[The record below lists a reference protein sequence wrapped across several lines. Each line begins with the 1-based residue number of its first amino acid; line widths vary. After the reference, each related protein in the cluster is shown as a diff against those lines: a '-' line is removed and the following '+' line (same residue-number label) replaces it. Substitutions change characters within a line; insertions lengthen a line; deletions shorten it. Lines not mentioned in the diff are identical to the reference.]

1 MAGGAL
7 PGFRDFYPDEF
18 AQRAHI
24 FRAWREVARRY
35 AFVEYDGPPLEP
47 LELYTRK
54 SGQEIAAQLYSF
66 TDKGGREV
74 ALRPEMTPTLARMV
88 AARANALRKPVRW
101 FSIPQLFRYE
111 RAQRGRP
118 REHFQLNADIVGEA
132 SELADAELLC
142 LAIDVMRELGLT
154 HEDVRARVSDRRL
167 LNALLAAIG
176 IAEAQLPAVYAVMDK
191 FGRQPETVSR
201 EKLTAAGIETAAID
215 QVMSLPGVRSLAS
228 LPSSVGSS
236 TTVAQHA
243 AQMNLY
249 LNHLESLGVRDWV
262 DLDLTIVRGLD
273 YYTGTVFELFDAKGQ
288 LRAICGGG
296 RYDTLLKDLGGVD
309 LPALGFGM
317 GDVVLGELLKE
328 RGRMPASS
336 GSGADVF
343 VVGGEGALDHGISDA
358 LKLVRLLRNA
368 GLKVDYTLSSDRYLT
383 QSARNQVDS
392 ARKSGARAAA
402 SFESASAVALQGLAG
417 KMNEAPKQLFAAEPL
432 LAGDAQAARTL
443 RQWFDANIPT
453 RHSDQD

>member
-1 MAGGAL
+1 
-7 PGFRDFYPDEF
+7 
-18 AQRAHI
+18 
-24 FRAWREVARRY
+24 
-35 AFVEYDGPPLEP
+35 
-47 LELYTRK
+47 
-54 SGQEIAAQLYSF
+54 
-66 TDKGGREV
+66 
-74 ALRPEMTPTLARMV
+74 
-88 AARANALRKPVRW
+88 
-101 FSIPQLFRYE
+101 
-111 RAQRGRP
+111 
-118 REHFQLNADIVGEA
+118 
-132 SELADAELLC
+132 

-432 LAGDAQAARTL
+432 LAGDAQAARIL